1 MRVVEVAAFG
11 GPEALRVV
19 ERADPVAAPG
29 QVLVR
34 VRAAT
39 VNPTDL
45 SVRDGSVVRR
55 APSVAPPVVPGWD
68 LAGEIAAVGDGVTGL
83 EPGTRVVGMIHW
95 PSTRGEIGAYS
106 ELVALDAE
114 HVVATPDGVDDPTA
128 ATIPLNALTA
138 DQALKIIDPA
148 PGTTLLVTG
157 ASGAVGAFAAQFAVQ
172 RGLRV
177 IAQAGR
183 DDEGFV
189 WSLGVEDVL
198 PRDADLTAIDEVDNV
213 LDAVPVGP
221 VAASRMAAGGTAV
234 FTRGV
239 PAGTPAPEGQRYEVV
254 LCKADPVALRRVVAD
269 VGDGLIATRVAQ
281 VLPIEDAPRA
291 HELTEAGGNHGKIVL
306 AP

>member
-1 MRVVEVAAFG
+1 MRVIEVAAFG
-11 GPEALRVV
+11 GPEALHVV
-19 ERADPVAAPG
+19 ERADPVAGPG

-34 VRAAT
+34 VRAAN

-55 APSVAPPVVPGWD
+55 SPSVAPPVVPGWD
-68 LAGEIAAVGDGVTGL
+68 LAGEVAAVGDGVTGL
-83 EPGTRVVGMIHW
+83 EPGTRVVGMVHW

-106 ELVALDAE
+106 ELVALDADQ
-114 HVVATPDGVDDPTA
+114 VVATPDGVDDPTA

-138 DQALKIIDPA
+138 DQALGIIDPA

-183 DDEGFV
+183 DDEDFV

-221 VAASRMAAGGTAV
+221 VAATRMAAGGTAV

-239 PAGTPAPEGQRYEVV
+239 QDQAPEGQRYEVV

-269 VGDGLIATRVAQ
+269 VADGLIATRVAQ

-291 HELTEAGGNHGKIVL
+291 HELTEAGGNRGKIVL
-306 AP
+306 AF

>member
-1 MRVVEVAAFG
+1 MRVIEVTAFG
-11 GPEALRVV
+11 GPEALHVV
-19 ERADPVAAPG
+19 ERTDPVAAPG

-34 VRAAT
+34 VRAAN

-55 APSVAPPVVPGWD
+55 APSVTPPVVPGWD
-68 LAGEIAAVGDGVTGL
+68 LAGEIAAVGDGVSGL

-95 PSTRGEIGAYS
+95 PSTQGEIGAYS
-106 ELVALDAE
+106 ELVALDADA
-114 HVVATPDGVDDPTA
+114 VVATPDGVDDPTA

-138 DQALKIIDPA
+138 DQALAIVDPA

-183 DDEGFV
+183 DDEDFV

-221 VAASRMAAGGTAV
+221 VAATRMAAGGTAV

-239 PAGTPAPEGQRYEVV
+239 QDAAPEGRRYEVV
-254 LCKADPVALRRVVAD
+254 LCKPDPVALRRVVAD
-269 VGDGLIATRVAQ
+269 VGDGLSATRVAQ
-281 VLPIEDAPRA
+281 VLPMEDAPRA
-291 HELTEAGGNHGKIVL
+291 HELTEAGGNRGKIVL
-306 AP
+306 AFS

>member
-1 MRVVEVAAFG
+1 MRVVEVAEFG
-11 GPEALRVV
+11 GPEVLRVV
-19 ERADPVAAPG
+19 ERPDAEPAPG

-34 VRAAT
+34 VRAAN

-55 APSVAPPVVPGWD
+55 NPKVVLPVVPGWD
-68 LAGEIAAVGDGVTGL
+68 LAGEVEAVGDGVTGL
-83 EPGTRVVGMIHW
+83 EPGTRVTGMVHW
-95 PSTRGEIGAYS
+95 PTTRGTIGAYS
-106 ELVALDAE
+106 ELVALDAD
-114 HVVATPDGVDDPTA
+114 HVVPTPEGVDDPTA

-138 DQALKIIDPA
+138 DQALGIIDPA

-183 DDEGFV
+183 DDEDFV

-198 PRDADLTAIDEVDNV
+198 SRDADLTAIDEVDNV

-221 VAASRMAAGGTAV
+221 VAATRMAPGGTAV
-234 FTRGV
+234 FTRGIQ
-239 PAGTPAPEGQRYEVV
+239 AEAPEGQRYEVV

-269 VGDGLIATRVAQ
+269 VGDGLVTTRVAQ
-281 VLPIEDAPRA
+281 VLPAEEAPRA
-291 HELTEAGGNHGKIVL
+291 HELAAAGGNHGKILL
-306 AP
+306 AF

>member
-1 MRVVEVAAFG
+1 MRVIEVAAFG
-11 GPEALRVV
+11 GPQALTIADRP
-19 ERADPVAAPG
+19 DPVAGPG

-34 VRAAT
+34 VRAAN

-68 LAGEIAAVGDGVTGL
+68 LAGEVAAVGEGVTGPA
-83 EPGTRVVGMIHW
+83 PGTRVVGMIHW
-95 PSTRGEIGAYS
+95 PSTRGEVGAYS
-106 ELVALDAE
+106 ELVALDADQ
-114 HVVATPDGVDDPTA
+114 VVPTPDGVDDPTA

-157 ASGAVGAFAAQFAVQ
+157 ASGAVGAFAAQFGVQ

-177 IAQAGR
+177 VAQAGR
-183 DDEGFV
+183 DDEDFV

-198 PRDADLTAIDEVDNV
+198 SREADLTAIDEVDNV
-213 LDAVPVGP
+213 LDAVPLGP
-221 VAASRMAAGGTAV
+221 VAATRMAAGGTAV

-239 PAGTPAPEGQRYEVV
+239 QSEAPDGQRYEVV
-254 LCKADPVALRRVVAD
+254 RCKADPVALRRVVAD
-269 VGDGLIATRVAQ
+269 VGDGLVATRVAQ
-281 VLPIEDAPRA
+281 VLPMEDAPRA
-291 HELTEAGGNHGKIVL
+291 HQLTEAGGNHGKIVL
-306 AP
+306 AV

>member
-1 MRVVEVAAFG
+1 MRVIEVTAFG
-11 GPEALRVV
+11 GPEALHVV
-19 ERADPVAAPG
+19 ERPDPVAAPG

-34 VRAAT
+34 VRAAN

-55 APSVAPPVVPGWD
+55 NPKVTPPVVPGWD
-68 LAGEIAAVGDGVTGL
+68 LAGEVAAVGDGVTGL
-83 EPGTRVVGMIHW
+83 TPGQRVVAMLHW
-95 PSTRGEIGAYS
+95 PTYTGTIGAYS

-114 HVVATPDGVDDPTA
+114 LVIPTPDGIDDPTA

-138 DQALKIIDPA
+138 DQALKLIDPA

-172 RGLRV
+172 LGLRV

-183 DDEGFV
+183 DDEDFV

-213 LDAVPVGP
+213 IDAVPVGP
-221 VAASRMAAGGTAV
+221 VAATRMAAGGTAV
-234 FTRGV
+234 FTRGIQD
-239 PAGTPAPEGQRYEVV
+239 TAPDGQRYEVV

-306 AP
+306 AFS

>member
-1 MRVVEVAAFG
+1 MLVAEVAAFG
-11 GPEALRVV
+11 GPDALAIAERPDPAAGPGEVV
-19 ERADPVAAPG
+19 
-29 QVLVR
+29 VR
-34 VRAAT
+34 VHAAT

-45 SVRDGSVVRR
+45 SVRDGSVTQRM
-55 APSVAPPVVPGWD
+55 PDIQLPVVPGWD
-68 LAGEIAAVGDGVTGL
+68 LAGEVVGVGEGVSGLAVGQ
-83 EPGTRVVGMIHW
+83 RVVGMLHF
-95 PSTRGEIGAYS
+95 RRAKGRVGAYS
-106 ELVALDAE
+106 QLVAIDADW
-114 HVVATPDGVDDPTA
+114 VVPTPDALDDPTA

-138 DQALKIIDPA
+138 DQALNIIGPQ

-157 ASGAVGAFAAQFAVQ
+157 ASGGVGAFGAQLAVQ

-183 DDEGFV
+183 DDEDFV
-189 WSLGVEDVL
+189 ASLGVEEVL

-239 PAGTPAPEGQRYEVV
+239 QGEAPEGRRYEVV
-254 LCKADPVALRRVVAD
+254 LVEPDRAALRRVVAD
-269 VGDGLIATRVAQ
+269 VADGLLATRVAQ
-281 VLPIEDAPRA
+281 VLPLSEAARA
-291 HELTEAGGNHGKIVL
+291 HELVDAGGTRGKIVL

>member
-1 MRVVEVAAFG
+1 M
-11 GPEALRVV
+11 
-19 ERADPVAAPG
+19 
-29 QVLVR
+29 
-34 VRAAT
+34 
-39 VNPTDL
+39 
-45 SVRDGSVVRR
+45 
-55 APSVAPPVVPGWD
+55 
-68 LAGEIAAVGDGVTGL
+68 
-83 EPGTRVVGMIHW
+83 
-95 PSTRGEIGAYS
+95 
-106 ELVALDAE
+106 
-114 HVVATPDGVDDPTA
+114 
-128 ATIPLNALTA
+128 
-138 DQALKIIDPA
+138 
-148 PGTTLLVTG
+148 TG

-183 DDEGFV
+183 DDEDFV

-221 VAASRMAAGGTAV
+221 VAATRMAAGGTAV
-234 FTRGV
+234 FTRGIQD
-239 PAGTPAPEGQRYEVV
+239 TAPEGQRYEVV

-306 AP
+306 AFS

>member
-1 MRVVEVAAFG
+1 MRVIEVTAFG
-11 GPEALRVV
+11 GPEALHVV
-19 ERADPVAAPG
+19 ERPDPVAAPG

-34 VRAAT
+34 VRAAN

-55 APSVAPPVVPGWD
+55 NPKVTPPVVPGWD
-68 LAGEIAAVGDGVTGL
+68 LAGEVAAVGDGVTGL
-83 EPGTRVVGMIHW
+83 TPGQRVVAMLHW
-95 PSTRGEIGAYS
+95 PTYTGTIGAYS
-106 ELVALDAE
+106 ELVALAAE
-114 HVVATPDGVDDPTA
+114 LVIPTPDGIDDPTA

-138 DQALKIIDPA
+138 DQALKMIDPA

-172 RGLRV
+172 LGLRV

-183 DDEGFV
+183 DDEDFV

-213 LDAVPVGP
+213 VDAVPVGP
-221 VAASRMAAGGTAV
+221 VAATRMAAGGTAV
-234 FTRGV
+234 FTRGIQD
-239 PAGTPAPEGQRYEVV
+239 TAPDGQRYEVV

-306 AP
+306 AFS

>member
-1 MRVVEVAAFG
+1 MRVVEVTRFG
-11 GPEALRVV
+11 GPEVLKVV
-19 ERADPVAAPG
+19 ERPDPEPAPG

-34 VRAAT
+34 VHVAN

-55 APSVAPPVVPGWD
+55 NPKVTPPVVPGWD
-68 LAGEIAAVGDGVTGL
+68 LAGEIAAVGEGVSDL
-83 EPGTRVVGMIHW
+83 APGARVVGMIHW
-95 PSTRGEIGAYS
+95 PSTGGSVGAYS
-106 ELVALDAE
+106 ELVALDAQA
-114 HVVATPDGVDDPTA
+114 VVPTPEGMDDATA

-138 DQALKIIDPA
+138 DQALAIIDPA

-157 ASGAVGAFAAQFAVQ
+157 ASGAVGAFAAQFGVQ

-183 DDEGFV
+183 DDEDFV

-198 PRDADLTAIDEVDNV
+198 SRDADLTAIEEVDNV

-221 VAASRMAAGGTAV
+221 VAATRMAPGGTAV
-234 FTRGV
+234 FTRGIQSE
-239 PAGTPAPEGQRYEVV
+239 APEGQRYEVV
-254 LCKADPVALRRVVAD
+254 LCRADPVALRRVVAD

-281 VLPIEDAPRA
+281 VLPAAEAPRA
-291 HELTEAGGNHGKIVL
+291 HELSAAGGNHGKILL
-306 AP
+306 AF

>member
-11 GPEALRVV
+11 GQEALAIA
-19 ERADPVAAPG
+19 ERPDPVASPG
-29 QVLVR
+29 QVLIR
-34 VRAAT
+34 VRAAN

-55 APSVAPPVVPGWD
+55 NPKVTPPVVPGWD
-68 LAGEIAAVGDGVTGL
+68 LAGEIAAVGDGVAGL
-83 EPGTRVVGMIHW
+83 APGQRVVALLHW
-95 PSTRGEIGAYS
+95 PTFAGAIGAYS

-114 HVVATPDGVDDPTA
+114 LVVPTPDGLDDPTA

-138 DQALKIIDPA
+138 DQALGIIDPA

-157 ASGAVGAFAAQFAVQ
+157 ASGAVGAFGAQFAVQ

-177 IAQAGR
+177 VAQAGR
-183 DDEGFV
+183 DDEDFV

-198 PRDADLTAIDEVDNV
+198 PRDADLATIDEVDNV
-213 LDAVPVGP
+213 LDAVPLGP
-221 VAASRMAAGGTAV
+221 VAATRMAPGGTAV

-239 PAGTPAPEGQRYEVV
+239 QDAAPEGQRYEVV

-269 VGDGLIATRVAQ
+269 VADGLVATRVAQ
-281 VLPIEDAPRA
+281 VLPFDEAPRA
-291 HELTEAGGNHGKIVL
+291 HELAEAGGNHGKIVL
-306 AP
+306 AL